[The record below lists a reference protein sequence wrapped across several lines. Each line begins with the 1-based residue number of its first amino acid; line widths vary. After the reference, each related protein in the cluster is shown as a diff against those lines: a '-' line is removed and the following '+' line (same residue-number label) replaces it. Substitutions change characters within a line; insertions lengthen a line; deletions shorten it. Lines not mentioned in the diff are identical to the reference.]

1 MGIGSNNVIRFTCPD
16 CNTQNAI
23 TCRMP
28 KDFFRATRDANCRGC
43 RTRFRQINN
52 SLSRHPGRRELPLV
66 LVPYLFCLQNTFLSR
81 HSSLKLP

>member
-1 MGIGSNNVIRFTCPD
+1 MSKHIVKPVIMGIGSNNVIRFTCPD

-43 RTRFRQINN
+43 RTRFTIV
-52 SLSRHPGRRELPLV
+52 SPGAAHRAV
-66 LVPYLFCLQNTFLSR
+66 I
-81 HSSLKLP
+81 SSGSS